1 MLCIVRND
9 LDQSLWTGSNTL
21 AAGYALFLV
30 YNSYAVYNMDRVKL
44 TCLYAGAIAHTAVS
58 ACLFAG
64 ARSYGY
70 HGTIGNSIVVVLY
83 VCLGVVLTAAGI
95 YEPLV
100 DLAGCGAT
108 TPLTGF
114 GYSLAKGVQKAVDER
129 GLIGAITGG
138 LTGTAG
144 GITVA
149 IVSGLIIGALFKEKE
164 K

>member
-1 MLCIVRND
+1 MIYLWAFLIGGGLCVIAQLLID
-9 LDQSLWTGSNTL
+9 YT
-21 AAGYALFLV
+21 
-30 YNSYAVYNMDRVKL
+30 KL
-44 TCLYAGAIAHTAVS
+44 TP
-58 ACLFAG
+58 
-64 ARSYGY
+64 AR
-70 HGTIGNSIVVVLY
+70 ILVLY
-83 VCLGVVLTAAGI
+83 VCLGVVLTAVGV

-100 DLAGCGAT
+100 NLAGCGAT

-129 GLIGAITGG
+129 GLIGAIIGG
-138 LTGTAG
+138 LTGTAA

>member
-1 MLCIVRND
+1 MIYLWAFLIGGGLCVIAQLLID
-9 LDQSLWTGSNTL
+9 YT
-21 AAGYALFLV
+21 
-30 YNSYAVYNMDRVKL
+30 KL
-44 TCLYAGAIAHTAVS
+44 TP
-58 ACLFAG
+58 
-64 ARSYGY
+64 AR
-70 HGTIGNSIVVVLY
+70 ILVLY
-83 VCLGVVLTAAGI
+83 VCLGVVLTAVGV

-100 DLAGCGAT
+100 NLAGCGAT
-108 TPLTGF
+108 NPLTGF

-129 GLIGAITGG
+129 GLIGAIIGG